1 MIRGD
6 FPATALAWL
15 GRQGTRAVAASLFLA
30 LAFPPLAAWCRPIVP
45 EAIFAL
51 LVLAFL
57 RVDPRELR
65 GHFAEPTLVL
75 AATLWMMLVV
85 PAGLGLAFVLAGLP
99 DRLPQLYVGLMLQS
113 MAPPIMSAPAFAALM
128 GLESA
133 LSLATLIA
141 GFAVTPFS
149 ASLFT
154 QLFLGS
160 QTRVS
165 PLGLGLR
172 LSLILAGSAL
182 SAELIRRIA
191 GAAWIE
197 RQRESID
204 GLNVVMLFL
213 FAIAVMDGVGIGLLT
228 KPWVILGLT
237 TLAFMLALGLTAL
250 TTIVFA
256 RVGWGRSLAL
266 GLACGHRNLGLMLAA
281 TGGSIPDL
289 SWLYFGLAQFP
300 IYLVP
305 HLLQPLARRWGAG
318 SANHGDTRSGSGASS
333 MS

>member
-6 FPATALAWL
+6 FPAAGLVWL

-30 LAFPPLAAWCRPIVP
+30 LAFPSLAAWCKPIVP

-57 RVDPRELR
+57 RVNPRELR

-75 AATLWMMLVV
+75 VATMWTMLIV
-85 PAGLGLAFVLAGLP
+85 PAGLGVAFALAGVP

-113 MAPPIMSAPAFAALM
+113 VAPPIMSAPAFAALM

-141 GFAVTPFS
+141 GFAVTPLS
-149 ASLFT
+149 ASVLA
-154 QLFLGS
+154 QLFLGAA
-160 QTRVS
+160 TRLS

-172 LSLILAGSAL
+172 LLLILAGSAL
-182 SAELIRRIA
+182 SAALIRRIA
-191 GAAWIE
+191 GAGWID

-204 GLNVVMLFL
+204 GLSVVTLFV
-213 FAIAVMDGVGIGLLT
+213 FAVAVMDGVGIGLLT
-228 KPWVILGLT
+228 RPWVMIGLT
-237 TLAFMLALGLTAL
+237 TLAFVLALGLTAL

-281 TGGSIPDL
+281 TGGTIPDL

-305 HLLQPLARRWGAG
+305 QLLQPVARRLRTTA
-318 SANHGDTRSGSGASS
+318 ANRG
-333 MS
+333 

>member
-6 FPATALAWL
+6 FPAAGLVWL

-30 LAFPPLAAWCRPIVP
+30 LAFPALAAWCKPIVP

-57 RVDPRELR
+57 RVNPRELR

-75 AATLWMMLVV
+75 VATMWTMLIV
-85 PAGLGLAFVLAGLP
+85 PAGLGVAFALAGVP

-113 MAPPIMSAPAFAALM
+113 VAPPIMSAPAFAALM

-141 GFAVTPFS
+141 GFAVTPLS
-149 ASLFT
+149 ASVLA
-154 QLFLGS
+154 QLFLGAA
-160 QTRVS
+160 TRLS

-172 LSLILAGSAL
+172 LLLILAGSAL
-182 SAELIRRIA
+182 SAALIRRIA
-191 GAAWIE
+191 GAGWID

-204 GLNVVMLFL
+204 GLSVVTLFV
-213 FAIAVMDGVGIGLLT
+213 FAVAVMDGVGIGLLT
-228 KPWVILGLT
+228 RPWVMIGLT
-237 TLAFMLALGLTAL
+237 TLAFVLALGLTAL

-281 TGGSIPDL
+281 TGGTIPDL

-305 HLLQPLARRWGAG
+305 QLLQPVARRLRATA
-318 SANHGDTRSGSGASS
+318 ANRG
-333 MS
+333 

>member
-6 FPATALAWL
+6 FPAAGLVWL

-30 LAFPPLAAWCRPIVP
+30 LAFPPLAAWCKPIVP

-65 GHFAEPTLVL
+65 GHFAEPALVL
-75 AATLWMMLVV
+75 AATMWTMLIV
-85 PAGLGLAFVLAGLP
+85 PAGLGIAFVLAGVP

-133 LSLATLIA
+133 LSLATLIV
-141 GFAVTPFS
+141 GFAVTPLS
-149 ASLFT
+149 ASVFA

-160 QTRVS
+160 TARLS

-172 LSLILAGSAL
+172 LLLILAGSAL
-182 SAELIRRIA
+182 SAALIRRIA
-191 GAAWIE
+191 GAGWID

-204 GLNVVMLFL
+204 GLSVVTLFV
-213 FAIAVMDGVGIGLLT
+213 FAVAVMDGVGIGLLRR
-228 KPWVILGLT
+228 PWVMIGLT
-237 TLAFMLALGLTAL
+237 TLAFVLALGLTAL

-281 TGGSIPDL
+281 TGGTIPDL

-305 HLLQPLARRWGAG
+305 QLLQPLARRWRA
-318 SANHGDTRSGSGASS
+318 SAVNQDVR
-333 MS
+333 

>member
-6 FPATALAWL
+6 FPAAGLAWL

-30 LAFPPLAAWCRPIVP
+30 LAFPSLAAWCKPIVP

-57 RVDPRELR
+57 RVDPRELI
-65 GHFAEPTLVL
+65 GHFAEPALVL
-75 AATLWMMLVV
+75 AATVWTMLVV
-85 PAGLGLAFVLAGLP
+85 PAGLGIAFVLAGLP

-113 MAPPIMSAPAFAALM
+113 VAPPIMSAPAFAALM

-141 GFAVTPFS
+141 GFAVTPLS
-149 ASLFT
+149 ASLFA

-160 QTRVS
+160 ATRVS
-165 PLGLGLR
+165 PLSLGLR

-182 SAELIRRIA
+182 SAALIRRIA
-191 GAAWIE
+191 GAAWLE

-204 GLNVVMLFL
+204 GLSVVTLFV
-213 FAIAVMDGVGIGLLT
+213 FAVAVMDGVGIGLLT
-228 KPWVILGLT
+228 RPWVMIGLT
-237 TLAFMLALGLTAL
+237 TLAFALALGLTAL
-250 TTIVFA
+250 TTILFA

-281 TGGSIPDL
+281 TGSTIPDL

-305 HLLQPLARRWGAG
+305 HLLQPVARRCRAPK
-318 SANHGDTRSGSGASS
+318 AQATR
-333 MS
+333 

>member
-6 FPATALAWL
+6 FPAAGLVWL

-30 LAFPPLAAWCRPIVP
+30 LAFPSLAAWCKPIVP

-65 GHFAEPTLVL
+65 GHFAEPALVL
-75 AATLWMMLVV
+75 VATLWTMLIV
-85 PAGLGLAFVLAGLP
+85 PAGLGIAFALAGVP
-99 DRLPQLYVGLMLQS
+99 ERLPQLYVGLVLQS
-113 MAPPIMSAPAFAALM
+113 VAPPIMSAPAFAALM

-141 GFAVTPFS
+141 GFAVTPLS
-149 ASLFT
+149 ASVLA
-154 QLFLGS
+154 QLFLAAA
-160 QTRVS
+160 TLS
-165 PLGLGLR
+165 PLNLGLR

-182 SAELIRRIA
+182 CATLIRHIA
-191 GAAWIE
+191 GAEWID

-204 GLNVVMLFL
+204 GLSVVTLFV
-213 FAIAVMDGVGIGLLT
+213 FAVAVMDGVGTGLLT
-228 KPWVILGLT
+228 RPWVMIGLT
-237 TLAFMLALGLTAL
+237 TLAFVLALGLTAL

-281 TGGSIPDL
+281 TGGTIPDL

-305 HLLQPLARRWGAG
+305 QLLQPVARRFRATP
-318 SANHGDTRSGSGASS
+318 ANQS
-333 MS
+333 

>member
-6 FPATALAWL
+6 FPAAGLVWL

-30 LAFPPLAAWCRPIVP
+30 LAFPSLAAWCKPIVP

-51 LVLAFL
+51 LILAFL

-75 AATLWMMLVV
+75 VATVWTMLIV
-85 PAGLGLAFVLAGLP
+85 PAGLGVAFALAGVP

-113 MAPPIMSAPAFAALM
+113 VAPPIMSAPAFAALM

-141 GFAVTPFS
+141 GFAVTPLS
-149 ASLFT
+149 ASVLA
-154 QLFLGS
+154 QLFLGAA
-160 QTRVS
+160 TRLS

-172 LSLILAGSAL
+172 LLLILAGSAL
-182 SAELIRRIA
+182 SAALIRRIA
-191 GAAWIE
+191 GAGWID

-204 GLNVVMLFL
+204 GLSVVTLFV
-213 FAIAVMDGVGIGLLT
+213 FAVAVMDGVGIGLLT
-228 KPWVILGLT
+228 RPWVMIGLT
-237 TLAFMLALGLTAL
+237 TLAFVLALGLTAL

-281 TGGSIPDL
+281 TGGTIPDL

-305 HLLQPLARRWGAG
+305 QLLQPIARRFRATP
-318 SANHGDTRSGSGASS
+318 ANQS
-333 MS
+333 

>member
-6 FPATALAWL
+6 FPAAGLVWL

-30 LAFPPLAAWCRPIVP
+30 LAFPSLAAWCKPIVP

-75 AATLWMMLVV
+75 VATVWTMLIV
-85 PAGLGLAFVLAGLP
+85 PAGLGMVFALAGVP

-113 MAPPIMSAPAFAALM
+113 VAPPIMSAPAFAALM

-141 GFAVTPFS
+141 GFAVTPLS
-149 ASLFT
+149 ASVFA
-154 QLFLGS
+154 QLFLGAA
-160 QTRVS
+160 TRLS

-172 LSLILAGSAL
+172 LLLILAGSAL
-182 SAELIRRIA
+182 SAALIRRIA
-191 GAAWIE
+191 GARWID

-204 GLNVVMLFL
+204 GLSVVTLFV
-213 FAIAVMDGVGIGLLT
+213 FAVAVMDGVGIGLLT
-228 KPWVILGLT
+228 RPWVMIGLT
-237 TLAFMLALGLTAL
+237 TLAFALALGLTAL

-256 RVGWGRSLAL
+256 RIGWGRSLAL

-281 TGGSIPDL
+281 TGGTIPDL

-305 HLLQPLARRWGAG
+305 YLLQPLVQRFRATPIKQG
-318 SANHGDTRSGSGASS
+318 
-333 MS
+333 

>member
-6 FPATALAWL
+6 FPAAGLVWL

-30 LAFPPLAAWCRPIVP
+30 LAFPSLAAWCKPIVP

-51 LVLAFL
+51 LILAFL

-75 AATLWMMLVV
+75 VATMWTMLIV
-85 PAGLGLAFVLAGLP
+85 PAGLGVAFALAGVP

-113 MAPPIMSAPAFAALM
+113 VAPPIMSAPAFAALM

-141 GFAVTPFS
+141 GFAVTPLS
-149 ASLFT
+149 ASVLA
-154 QLFLGS
+154 QLFLGAA
-160 QTRVS
+160 TRLS

-172 LSLILAGSAL
+172 LLLILAGSAL
-182 SAELIRRIA
+182 SAALIRRIA
-191 GAAWIE
+191 GAGWID

-204 GLNVVMLFL
+204 GLSVVTLFV
-213 FAIAVMDGVGIGLLT
+213 FAVAVMDGVGIGLLT
-228 KPWVILGLT
+228 RPWVMIGLT
-237 TLAFMLALGLTAL
+237 TLAFVLALGLTAL

-281 TGGSIPDL
+281 TGGTIPDL

-305 HLLQPLARRWGAG
+305 QLLQPVARRFRATP
-318 SANHGDTRSGSGASS
+318 ANQS
-333 MS
+333 

>member
-6 FPATALAWL
+6 FPVAGLAWL

-30 LAFPPLAAWCRPIVP
+30 LAFPALAVWCKPIVP

-57 RVDPRELR
+57 RVAPRELR
-65 GHFAEPTLVL
+65 GHFAEPTLILV
-75 AATLWMMLVV
+75 ATLWTMFIV
-85 PAGLGLAFVLAGLP
+85 PAALGIAFLLAGVP
-99 DRLPQLYVGLMLQS
+99 NRLPQLYVGLMLQS
-113 MAPPIMSAPAFAALM
+113 IAPPIMSAPAFAALM

-141 GFAVTPFS
+141 GFAVTPLT
-149 ASLFT
+149 ASLFA

-160 QTRVS
+160 ATRVS
-165 PLGLGLR
+165 PLALGLR

-182 SAELIRRIA
+182 SAALIRRIA

-204 GLNVVMLFL
+204 GLNVVMLFI
-213 FAIAVMDGVGIGLLT
+213 FAVAVMDGVGIGLLT
-228 KPWVILGLT
+228 KPWVIVGLT
-237 TLAFMLALGLTAL
+237 ALAFVLALGLTAL

-281 TGGSIPDL
+281 TGGTIPDV
-289 SWLYFGLAQFP
+289 SWLYFGLAQLP

-305 HLLQPLARRWGAG
+305 QLLQPVARRFHAKT
-318 SANHGDTRSGSGASS
+318 S
-333 MS
+333 

>member
-6 FPATALAWL
+6 FPAAGLVWL

-30 LAFPPLAAWCRPIVP
+30 LAFPSLAAWCKPIVP

-51 LVLAFL
+51 LILAFL

-75 AATLWMMLVV
+75 VATMWTMLIV
-85 PAGLGLAFVLAGLP
+85 PAGLGVAFALAGVP
-99 DRLPQLYVGLMLQS
+99 DRLPQLYVGLVLQS
-113 MAPPIMSAPAFAALM
+113 VAPPIMSAPAFAALM

-141 GFAVTPFS
+141 GFAVTPLS
-149 ASLFT
+149 AAVLA
-154 QLFLGS
+154 QLFLGAA
-160 QTRVS
+160 TRLS

-172 LSLILAGSAL
+172 LLLILAGSAL
-182 SAELIRRIA
+182 SAALIRRIA
-191 GAAWIE
+191 GAGWID

-204 GLNVVMLFL
+204 GLSVVTLFV
-213 FAIAVMDGVGIGLLT
+213 FAVAVMDGVGIGLLT
-228 KPWVILGLT
+228 RPWVMIGLT
-237 TLAFMLALGLTAL
+237 TLAFVLALGLTAL
-250 TTIVFA
+250 TTVVFA

-281 TGGSIPDL
+281 TGGTIPDL

-305 HLLQPLARRWGAG
+305 QLLQPVARRFRATP
-318 SANHGDTRSGSGASS
+318 ANQS
-333 MS
+333 

>member
-6 FPATALAWL
+6 FPAAGLAWL

-30 LAFPPLAAWCRPIVP
+30 LAFPPLAAWCKPIVP
-45 EAIFAL
+45 EAIFGL

-65 GHFAEPTLVL
+65 SHFAEPALVL
-75 AATLWMMLVV
+75 VATLWMMLIV
-85 PAGLGLAFVLAGLP
+85 PAGLGIAFVLASVP

-141 GFAVTPFS
+141 GFAVTPLS
-149 ASLFT
+149 ASVFA

-160 QTRVS
+160 ATRLS

-182 SAELIRRIA
+182 SAALIRRMA

-204 GLNVVMLFL
+204 GLSVVTLFV
-213 FAIAVMDGVGIGLLT
+213 FAVAVMDGVGIGLLT
-228 KPWVILGLT
+228 RPWVMVGLT
-237 TLAFMLALGLTAL
+237 TLAFALALGLTAL

-281 TGGSIPDL
+281 TGGTIPDV

-305 HLLQPLARRWGAG
+305 QLLQPVARRFRATP
-318 SANHGDTRSGSGASS
+318 ANQP
-333 MS
+333 

>member
-6 FPATALAWL
+6 FPAAGLAWL

-30 LAFPPLAAWCRPIVP
+30 LAFPPLAAWCKPIVP

-57 RVDPRELR
+57 RVDPRELI
-65 GHFAEPTLVL
+65 GHFAEPALVL
-75 AATLWMMLVV
+75 AATVWTMLVV
-85 PAGLGLAFVLAGLP
+85 PAGLGIAFVLAGVP

-113 MAPPIMSAPAFAALM
+113 LAPPIMSAPAFAALM

-141 GFAVTPFS
+141 GFAVTPLS
-149 ASLFT
+149 ASLFA
-154 QLFLGS
+154 QLFLGAA
-160 QTRVS
+160 TRVS

-172 LSLILAGSAL
+172 LALILAGSAL
-182 SAELIRRIA
+182 SAALIRRIA
-191 GAAWIE
+191 GTAWIE
-197 RQRESID
+197 RQREPID
-204 GLNVVMLFL
+204 GLSVVTLFV
-213 FAIAVMDGVGIGLLT
+213 FAVAVMDGVGIGLLT
-228 KPWVILGLT
+228 RPWVMMGLT
-237 TLAFMLALGLTAL
+237 TLAFVLALGLTAL

-281 TGGSIPDL
+281 TGGTIPDL

-305 HLLQPLARRWGAG
+305 HLLQPVARRCRARAVNQGA
-318 SANHGDTRSGSGASS
+318 R
-333 MS
+333 

>member
-6 FPATALAWL
+6 FPATVLVWL

-30 LAFPPLAAWCRPIVP
+30 LAFPPLAAWCKPIVP

-65 GHFAEPTLVL
+65 GHFAQPTLVL
-75 AATLWMMLVV
+75 VATLWMMLIV
-85 PAGLGLAFVLAGLP
+85 PAGLGMTFVLARVP

-113 MAPPIMSAPAFAALM
+113 IAPPIMSAPAFAALM

-141 GFAVTPFS
+141 GFAVTPLS
-149 ASLFT
+149 ALVFA

-160 QTRVS
+160 VTRVS

-172 LSLILAGSAL
+172 LGLILAGSAL
-182 SAELIRRIA
+182 SATLIRRIA

-204 GLNVVMLFL
+204 GLNVVMLFI
-213 FAIAVMDGVGIGLLT
+213 FAVAVMDGVGIGLLT
-228 KPWVILGLT
+228 KPWVIIGLT
-237 TLAFMLALGLTAL
+237 ALAFVLALGSTGL

-281 TGGSIPDL
+281 TGGTVPDV

-305 HLLQPLARRWGAG
+305 QLLQPVARRLRATTANRG
-318 SANHGDTRSGSGASS
+318 STRSGSSRSS

>member
-6 FPATALAWL
+6 FPAAGLVWL

-30 LAFPPLAAWCRPIVP
+30 LVLPPLAAWCKPIVP

-65 GHFAEPTLVL
+65 GHFAEPALVL
-75 AATLWMMLVV
+75 VATMWTMLIV
-85 PAGLGLAFVLAGLP
+85 PAGLGIAFVLAGVP
-99 DRLPQLYVGLMLQS
+99 HQLPQLYVGLMLQS
-113 MAPPIMSAPAFAALM
+113 VAPPIMSAPAFAALM

-141 GFAVTPFS
+141 GFAVTPLS
-149 ASLFT
+149 ASVFA

-160 QTRVS
+160 ATRLS

-172 LSLILAGSAL
+172 LLLILAGSAL
-182 SAELIRRIA
+182 SAALIRRIA
-191 GAAWIE
+191 GAGWID

-204 GLNVVMLFL
+204 GLSVVTLFV
-213 FAIAVMDGVGIGLLT
+213 FAVAVMDGVGIGLLT
-228 KPWVILGLT
+228 RPWVMIGLT
-237 TLAFMLALGLTAL
+237 TLAFVLALGLTAL
-250 TTIVFA
+250 TTVVFA

-281 TGGSIPDL
+281 TGGTIPDL

-305 HLLQPLARRWGAG
+305 HLLQPLARRCRTSAANQGA
-318 SANHGDTRSGSGASS
+318 R
-333 MS
+333 

>member
-6 FPATALAWL
+6 FPAAGLAWL

-30 LAFPPLAAWCRPIVP
+30 LAAPPFAAWCKPIVP
-45 EAIFAL
+45 EAVFAL

-75 AATLWMMLVV
+75 VATLWMMLIV
-85 PAGLGLAFVLAGLP
+85 PAGLGIVFALAGVP
-99 DRLPQLYVGLMLQS
+99 ERLPQLYVGLMLQS

-133 LSLATLIA
+133 LSLATLIT
-141 GFAVTPFS
+141 GFAVTPLT
-149 ASLFT
+149 ASLFA

-160 QTRVS
+160 ATKFS

-182 SAELIRRIA
+182 SAALLRRIA
-191 GAAWIE
+191 GAARIE

-204 GLNVVMLFL
+204 GLSVVVLFV
-213 FAIAVMDGVGIGLLT
+213 FALAVMDGVGAGLLT
-228 KPWVILGLT
+228 KPGVLAGLT
-237 TLAFMLALGLTAL
+237 ALAFALALGLTGL

-281 TGGSIPDL
+281 TGGTIPDM

-305 HLLQPLARRWGAG
+305 QLLQPLARRLRA
-318 SANHGDTRSGSGASS
+318 SPANHSKKVAECARGR
-333 MS
+333 

>member
-6 FPATALAWL
+6 FPAAGLVWL

-30 LAFPPLAAWCRPIVP
+30 LAFPSLAAWCKPIVP

-51 LVLAFL
+51 LILAFL

-75 AATLWMMLVV
+75 VATMWTMLIV
-85 PAGLGLAFVLAGLP
+85 PAGLGVAFALAGVP

-113 MAPPIMSAPAFAALM
+113 VAPPIMSAPAFAALM

-141 GFAVTPFS
+141 GFAVTPLS
-149 ASLFT
+149 ASVLA
-154 QLFLGS
+154 QLFLGAA
-160 QTRVS
+160 TRLS

-172 LSLILAGSAL
+172 LLLILAGSAL
-182 SAELIRRIA
+182 SAALIRRIA
-191 GAAWIE
+191 GAGWID
-197 RQRESID
+197 RQRECID
-204 GLNVVMLFL
+204 GLSVVTLFV
-213 FAIAVMDGVGIGLLT
+213 FAVAVMDGVGIGLLT
-228 KPWVILGLT
+228 RPWVMIGLT
-237 TLAFMLALGLTAL
+237 TLAFVLALGLTAL

-281 TGGSIPDL
+281 TGGTIPDL

-305 HLLQPLARRWGAG
+305 HLLQPLARRWRAG
-318 SANHGDTRSGSGASS
+318 SANQGEARSGSGASG

>member
-6 FPATALAWL
+6 FPAAGLVWL

-30 LAFPPLAAWCRPIVP
+30 LAFPPLAAWCKPIVP

-65 GHFAEPTLVL
+65 GHFAEPALVL
-75 AATLWMMLVV
+75 AATMWTMLIV
-85 PAGLGLAFVLAGLP
+85 PAGLGIAFVLAGVP

-133 LSLATLIA
+133 LSLATLIV
-141 GFAVTPFS
+141 GFAVTPLS
-149 ASLFT
+149 ASVFA

-160 QTRVS
+160 AARLS

-172 LSLILAGSAL
+172 LLLILAGSAL
-182 SAELIRRIA
+182 LAALIRRIA
-191 GAAWIE
+191 GAGWID

-204 GLNVVMLFL
+204 GLSVVTLFV
-213 FAIAVMDGVGIGLLT
+213 FAVAVMDGVGIGLLRR
-228 KPWVILGLT
+228 PWVMIGLT
-237 TLAFMLALGLTAL
+237 TLAFALALGLTAL

-281 TGGSIPDL
+281 TGGTVPDL

-305 HLLQPLARRWGAG
+305 HLLQPLARRWRA
-318 SANHGDTRSGSGASS
+318 SAVNQDVR
-333 MS
+333 

>member
-1 MIRGD
+1 MIRGG
-6 FPATALAWL
+6 FPAAGLVWL

-30 LAFPPLAAWCRPIVP
+30 LAFPPLAAWCKPIVP

-65 GHFAEPTLVL
+65 GHFAEPALVL
-75 AATLWMMLVV
+75 AATMWTMLIV
-85 PAGLGLAFVLAGLP
+85 PAGLGIAFVLARVP
-99 DRLPQLYVGLMLQS
+99 DQLPQLYVGLMLQS
-113 MAPPIMSAPAFAALM
+113 IAPPIMSAPAFAALM

-133 LSLATLIA
+133 LSLATLIV
-141 GFAVTPFS
+141 GFAVTPLS
-149 ASLFT
+149 ASVFA

-160 QTRVS
+160 ATRLS

-172 LSLILAGSAL
+172 LLLILAGSAL
-182 SAELIRRIA
+182 SAALIRRIA
-191 GAAWIE
+191 GGGWID

-204 GLNVVMLFL
+204 GLSVVTLFV
-213 FAIAVMDGVGIGLLT
+213 FAVAVMDGVGIGLLT
-228 KPWVILGLT
+228 RPWVMIGLT
-237 TLAFMLALGLTAL
+237 TLAFVLALGLTAL

-281 TGGSIPDL
+281 TGGTIPDL

-305 HLLQPLARRWGAG
+305 HLLQPLARRWRANATNQGA
-318 SANHGDTRSGSGASS
+318 RRRF
-333 MS
+333 

>member
-6 FPATALAWL
+6 FPVAGLAWL

-30 LAFPPLAAWCRPIVP
+30 LAFPALAAWCKPIVP

-57 RVDPRELR
+57 RVDPRELQ
-65 GHFAEPTLVL
+65 GHFAEPALVL
-75 AATLWMMLVV
+75 VATLWMMLIV
-85 PAGLGLAFVLAGLP
+85 PAGLGIAFVLAGVP

-141 GFAVTPFS
+141 GFAVTPLTALIF
-149 ASLFT
+149 A

-160 QTRVS
+160 ATRLS

-182 SAELIRRIA
+182 SAALIRQIA
-191 GAAWIE
+191 GAAWIS

-204 GLNVVMLFL
+204 GLSVVTLFV
-213 FAIAVMDGVGIGLLT
+213 FAVAVMDGVGIGLLT
-228 KPWVILGLT
+228 RPWVMVGLT
-237 TLAFMLALGLTAL
+237 TLAFVLALGLTAL

-256 RVGWGRSLAL
+256 RIGWGRSLAL

-281 TGGSIPDL
+281 TGGTIPDV
-289 SWLYFGLAQFP
+289 SWVYFGLAQFP

-305 HLLQPLARRWGAG
+305 QLLQPVARRFRTTP
-318 SANHGDTRSGSGASS
+318 ANQR
-333 MS
+333 

>member
-6 FPATALAWL
+6 FPAAGLVWL

-30 LAFPPLAAWCRPIVP
+30 LAFPSLAAWCKPIVP
-45 EAIFAL
+45 EAIFVL

-65 GHFAEPTLVL
+65 GHFAEPALVL
-75 AATLWMMLVV
+75 IATLWTMLIV
-85 PAGLGLAFVLAGLP
+85 PAGLGIAFALAGVP
-99 DRLPQLYVGLMLQS
+99 ERLPQLYVGLVLQS
-113 MAPPIMSAPAFAALM
+113 VAPPIMSAPAFAALM

-141 GFAVTPFS
+141 GFAVTPLS
-149 ASLFT
+149 ASVLA
-154 QLFLGS
+154 QLFLGAA
-160 QTRVS
+160 TRLS
-165 PLGLGLR
+165 PLNLGLR

-182 SAELIRRIA
+182 SAALIRHIA
-191 GAAWIE
+191 GAGWID

-204 GLNVVMLFL
+204 GLSVVTLFV
-213 FAIAVMDGVGIGLLT
+213 FAVAVMDGVGIGLLT
-228 KPWVILGLT
+228 RPWVMIGLT
-237 TLAFMLALGLTAL
+237 TLAFVLALGLTAL
-250 TTIVFA
+250 TTVVFA

-281 TGGSIPDL
+281 TGGTIPDL

-305 HLLQPLARRWGAG
+305 QLLQPVARRFRATP
-318 SANHGDTRSGSGASS
+318 ANQS
-333 MS
+333 

>member
-6 FPATALAWL
+6 FPAAGLAWL

-30 LAFPPLAAWCRPIVP
+30 LAFPPLAAWCKPIVP
-45 EAIFAL
+45 EAIFGL

-65 GHFAEPTLVL
+65 SHFAEPALVL
-75 AATLWMMLVV
+75 VATLWMMLIV
-85 PAGLGLAFVLAGLP
+85 PAGLGIAFVLASVP

-141 GFAVTPFS
+141 GFAVTPLS
-149 ASLFT
+149 ASVFA

-160 QTRVS
+160 ATRLS

-182 SAELIRRIA
+182 SAALIRRMA

-204 GLNVVMLFL
+204 GLSVVTLFV
-213 FAIAVMDGVGIGLLT
+213 FAVAVMDGVGIGLLT
-228 KPWVILGLT
+228 RPWVMAGLT
-237 TLAFMLALGLTAL
+237 TLAFALALGLTAL

-281 TGGSIPDL
+281 SGGTIPDV

-305 HLLQPLARRWGAG
+305 HLLQPVARWCRAE
-318 SANHGDTRSGSGASS
+318 AAKRS
-333 MS
+333 

>member
-6 FPATALAWL
+6 FPAAGLVWL

-30 LAFPPLAAWCRPIVP
+30 LAFPSLAAWCKPIVP

-51 LVLAFL
+51 LILAFL
-57 RVDPRELR
+57 RVNPRELR

-75 AATLWMMLVV
+75 VATMWTMLIV
-85 PAGLGLAFVLAGLP
+85 PAGLGVAFALAGVP

-113 MAPPIMSAPAFAALM
+113 VAPPIMSAPAFAALM

-141 GFAVTPFS
+141 GFAVTPLS
-149 ASLFT
+149 ASVLA
-154 QLFLGS
+154 QLFLGAA
-160 QTRVS
+160 TRLS

-172 LSLILAGSAL
+172 LLLILAGSAL
-182 SAELIRRIA
+182 SAALIRRIA
-191 GAAWIE
+191 GAGWID

-204 GLNVVMLFL
+204 GLSVVTLFV
-213 FAIAVMDGVGIGLLT
+213 FAVAVMDGVGIGLLT
-228 KPWVILGLT
+228 RPWVMIGLT
-237 TLAFMLALGLTAL
+237 TLAFVLALGLTAL

-281 TGGSIPDL
+281 TGGTIPDL

-305 HLLQPLARRWGAG
+305 QLLQPIARRFRATP
-318 SANHGDTRSGSGASS
+318 ANQS
-333 MS
+333 

>member
-6 FPATALAWL
+6 FPAAGLAWL

-30 LAFPPLAAWCRPIVP
+30 LAFPPLAAWFKPIVP

-57 RVDPRELR
+57 RVDPRELI
-65 GHFAEPTLVL
+65 GHFAEPALVL
-75 AATLWMMLVV
+75 AATVWMMLVV
-85 PAGLGLAFVLAGLP
+85 PAGLGVAFVLAGVP

-113 MAPPIMSAPAFAALM
+113 VAPPIMSAPAFAALM

-141 GFAVTPFS
+141 GFAVTPLS
-149 ASLFT
+149 ALVFA

-160 QTRVS
+160 ATRVS
-165 PLGLGLR
+165 PLGLGVR
-172 LSLILAGSAL
+172 LCLILAGTAL
-182 SAELIRRIA
+182 SAMLIRRIA

-204 GLNVVMLFL
+204 GLNVVMLFI
-213 FAIAVMDGVGIGLLT
+213 FAVAVMDGVGIGLLT
-228 KPWVILGLT
+228 KPWVIIGLT
-237 TLAFMLALGLTAL
+237 ALAFVLALGLTAL

-256 RVGWGRSLAL
+256 RIGWGRSLAL

-281 TGGSIPDL
+281 TGGTVPDL

-305 HLLQPLARRWGAG
+305 HLLQPLARRWRA
-318 SANHGDTRSGSGASS
+318 SAVNQDAR
-333 MS
+333 

>member
-6 FPATALAWL
+6 FPAAGLVWL

-30 LAFPPLAAWCRPIVP
+30 LAFPSLAAWCKPIVP

-57 RVDPRELR
+57 RVNPRELR

-75 AATLWMMLVV
+75 VATMWTMLIV
-85 PAGLGLAFVLAGLP
+85 PAGLGVAFALAGVP

-113 MAPPIMSAPAFAALM
+113 VAPPIMSAPAFAALM

-141 GFAVTPFS
+141 GFAVTPLS
-149 ASLFT
+149 ASVLA
-154 QLFLGS
+154 QLFLGAA
-160 QTRVS
+160 TRLS

-172 LSLILAGSAL
+172 LLLILAGSAL
-182 SAELIRRIA
+182 SAALIRRIA
-191 GAAWIE
+191 GAGWID

-204 GLNVVMLFL
+204 GLSVVTLFV
-213 FAIAVMDGVGIGLLT
+213 FAVAVMDGVGIGLLT
-228 KPWVILGLT
+228 RPWVMIGLT
-237 TLAFMLALGLTAL
+237 TLAFVLALGLTAL

-281 TGGSIPDL
+281 TGGTIPDL

-305 HLLQPLARRWGAG
+305 QLLQPVARRLRATA
-318 SANHGDTRSGSGASS
+318 ANRG
-333 MS
+333 